1 MKHLP
6 VFSLFLFLAA
16 CGSHDPGTPGSL
28 TLSTETNPE
37 WQYQNLRL
45 YPVLAEA
52 PSGFAV
58 GAHFK
63 TLSEAMA
70 GNGFRV
76 LERKQFGRET
86 DTWYTAVTIQNKTQD
101 TVFIMSGDVVTG
113 GNQDR
118 VMALHNVIL
127 PGTVK
132 NEEVYCVEAGRS
144 HYYDETASD
153 AEKNIAAF
161 KGYYNVAAP
170 QVRHAVQTKQDQ
182 REVWGAVAR
191 ITEANGAASPT
202 SAYAALD
209 NESDQKSVR
218 DAYLRFF
225 EGKFADNPKIT
236 GVVAVCGGQVLGVDI
251 FSDAGLFRRQF
262 PALLH
267 GYVAEAAVA
276 KPGKMPGND
285 EVIAAFNAI
294 ARQASGSAKPADGA
308 GKYAIGGKWLHLYK
322 N

>member
-6 VFSLFLFLAA
+6 VLSLFIFLAA
-16 CGSHDPGTPGSL
+16 CENHDPGPVERLS
-28 TLSTETNPE
+28 LSTEANPE

-45 YPVLAEA
+45 YPVLAEI
-52 PSGFAV
+52 PSGFAPGV
-58 GAHFK
+58 HFK
-63 TLSEAMA
+63 TLSEAMKD
-70 GNGFRV
+70 NGFRV

-86 DTWYTAVTIQNKTQD
+86 DAWYNGVTIQNKTQD

-118 VMALHNVIL
+118 VMAFHNIVL

-144 HYYDETASD
+144 HYYDESASA

-170 QVRHAVQTKQDQ
+170 QVRHAVQSQQDQ
-182 REVWGAVAR
+182 HKVWDAVAR
-191 ITEANGAASPT
+191 ITEANGAT
-202 SAYAALD
+202 SDTKAYAALD
-209 NESDQKSVR
+209 NESDQKSKR

-236 GVVAVCGGQVLGVDI
+236 GVVAVCGERVLGVDI

-276 KPGKMPGND
+276 TPGKWLDDAG
-285 EVIAAFNAI
+285 VISAFNTI
-294 ARQASGSAKPADGA
+294 ARQASDSVKPDEGA
-308 GKYAIGGKWLHLYK
+308 GKYAVGGKWLHLYR